1 MFLDILQE
9 VAQDVGKSLNDAGNR
24 SWLTRQINNA
34 AREIY
39 STEDLFGCER
49 EQIILAAAGE
59 QQITLPW
66 YVESILGL
74 RNYDTRKSVELV
86 DMRPRYSRDGWKRAA
101 QNSPTL
107 QYRLKGE
114 VALSKELSDEAG
126 LVISLPDGVSND
138 KLFSVT
144 IVGSNSQAS
153 RVTESLIFKVG
164 DTSKATSN
172 FFSDVTAILKSSE
185 TSYDLTVVDVG
196 DSVVAFIPCHLRSVT
211 YKLLQVLDRT
221 EQQSQ
226 DVLLELLFK
235 HKFEPFVNDTDCF
248 VAGSMYDK
256 AIYWK
261 TMEHI
266 YAKQDGKADDAAM
279 CGQKAQALIANIIS
293 NSVGN
298 KLDMQFAFGPN
309 STLEALEVSEVA
321 AEFGINFSNTQYPIR

>member
-9 VAQDVGKSLNDAGNR
+9 VAQDVGKSWTDPGSR

-49 EQIILAAAGE
+49 EQIITLEANQ

-66 YVESILGL
+66 YVESVLGL

-114 VALSKELSDEAG
+114 VALSKDLSDEAG
-126 LVISLPDGVSND
+126 LVISLPDGVVNT
-138 KLFSVT
+138 KQFSVT

-153 RVTESLIFKVG
+153 RVTEIITFNSG
-164 DTSKATSN
+164 DKSKTTQN
-172 FFSDVTAILKSSE
+172 FFSGVTAILKSSE
-185 TSYDLTVVDVG
+185 TSYDLTVTDVG
-196 DSVVAFIPCHLRSVT
+196 GNVVAFIPCHLRTVT

-226 DVLLELLFK
+226 DTLVELLFK

-266 YAKQDGKADDAAM
+266 YAKQDGKADDAVM

-293 NSVGN
+293 NSIGN

-309 STLEALEVSEVA
+309 STLAALEVSEVA
-321 AEFGINFSNTQYPIR
+321 AEFGINACNTQYPIR